1 MFRFRDV
8 AYGGGVPLT
17 ASPTSRVRTAFRAV
31 ALAEAVSWAFL
42 LTTMVLKWVV
52 QDDPHTGLE
61 GGVPISGPIHGAL
74 FVVYVLMCLLARRS
88 FGWSPRVTLV
98 ALAAGVPPFATAVF
112 EAKADRRGLLARRAS
127 DG

>member
-1 MFRFRDV
+1 MT
-8 AYGGGVPLT
+8 LT

-31 ALAEAVSWAFL
+31 ALAEAVSWALL
-42 LTTMVLKWVV
+42 LTTMVFKWIV

-74 FVVYVLMCLLARRS
+74 FVAYLVMCLVARRS
-88 FGWSPRVTLV
+88 FGWDLRTTIV

-112 EAKADRRGLLARRAS
+112 EAKADRRGLLERRARV
-127 DG
+127 D